1 MTRIRFLFLLGFG
14 LLVVPLSAAEI
25 NVTGKWEI
33 TTSTQR
39 GERTSEIELVQSGK
53 QLKVTMEGREGNKV
67 EGSGTVTGNN
77 IAWSVTRETPRGEF
91 TMNYHGTVSGDS
103 MEGEVQFGNMGSGK
117 WTATRKA
124 E

>member
-1 MTRIRFLFLLGFG
+1 
-14 LLVVPLSAAEI
+14 
-25 NVTGKWEI
+25 
-33 TTSTQR
+33 
-39 GERTSEIELVQSGK
+39 
-53 QLKVTMEGREGNKV
+53 MEGREGNKV